1 MTLAPGWR
9 PPSMVSNRG
18 KPGTFA
24 QRKHGLTLRA
34 GWETVG
40 CRGNPLGGG
49 AQVERWLSKW
59 APVSGV
65 VAGILLATAVL
76 SNGDTPGDNAR
87 AGQVFTFYLHN
98 AAIQQAVAIC
108 GTLGMAFFVLF
119 AVSLAGRVRARH
131 PDAAGAGRTGR
142 TGGWLAYGTTAAAVF
157 AAAGAVSLLAFIWIL
172 AADIRFLAPPAAQ
185 TLNVLA
191 NDFFLPSVAGFF
203 VFGVV
208 AGLAST
214 VSQVPVRWMGPV
226 LVVFGIAAAIPP
238 VTFFA
243 VLAIFL
249 WVLSCGIWLVAQG
262 PPDVTEREPDFGLA
276 PSSAGRQQAGQ

>member
-1 MTLAPGWR
+1 
-9 PPSMVSNRG
+9 
-18 KPGTFA
+18 
-24 QRKHGLTLRA
+24 
-34 GWETVG
+34 
-40 CRGNPLGGG
+40 
-49 AQVERWLSKW
+49 VERWLSKW

-65 VAGILLATAVL
+65 VAGLLLATAIL
-76 SNGDTPGDNAR
+76 ANGDTPGDSAR
-87 AGQVFTFYLHN
+87 PGQVFAFYLHN

-131 PDAAGAGRTGR
+131 PGGAAGDGHAGR

-172 AADIRFLAPPAAQ
+172 AADIRFLAPSAAQ

-226 LVVFGIAAAIPP
+226 LIVFGIAAAIPP

-249 WVLSCGIWLVAQG
+249 WVLSCGAWLVAQG
-262 PPDVTEREPDFGLA
+262 PPDVTERELDTGLT
-276 PSSAGRQQAGQ
+276 PSSAGRSVGQGGR

>member
-1 MTLAPGWR
+1 
-9 PPSMVSNRG
+9 V
-18 KPGTFA
+18 
-24 QRKHGLTLRA
+24 Q
-34 GWETVG
+34 
-40 CRGNPLGGG
+40 
-49 AQVERWLSKW
+49 RWLSKW

-65 VAGILLATAVL
+65 VAGILLATAIL

-87 AGQVFTFYLHN
+87 ASQVFSFYLPN

-119 AVSLAGRVRARH
+119 AVSLADRMRAGGARAARS
-131 PDAAGAGRTGR
+131 PDEAGGSGGANRA
-142 TGGWLAYGTTAAAVF
+142 GGWLAYGTTATAVF

-172 AADIRFLAPPAAQ
+172 ASDIRFLAPSTAQ
-185 TLNVLA
+185 MVNVLA

-203 VFGVV
+203 AFGVV

-226 LVVFGIAAAIPP
+226 LIVFGIAAAVPP

-249 WVLSCGIWLVAQG
+249 WVLTCGIYLVAQG
-262 PPDVTEREPDFGLA
+262 PPDVTEREPDIRLA
-276 PSSAGRQQAGQ
+276 PSSVGQGRR

>member
-1 MTLAPGWR
+1 M
-9 PPSMVSNRG
+9 
-18 KPGTFA
+18 
-24 QRKHGLTLRA
+24 
-34 GWETVG
+34 
-40 CRGNPLGGG
+40 
-49 AQVERWLSKW
+49 ERWLSKW

-131 PDAAGAGRTGR
+131 PYAAGGGRTGRASR

-172 AADIRFLAPPAAQ
+172 AADIRFLTPPAAQ

-238 VTFFA
+238 VTVFA

-276 PSSAGRQQAGQ
+276 PRSAGQPAGDQ

>member
-1 MTLAPGWR
+1 M
-9 PPSMVSNRG
+9 
-18 KPGTFA
+18 
-24 QRKHGLTLRA
+24 
-34 GWETVG
+34 
-40 CRGNPLGGG
+40 
-49 AQVERWLSKW
+49 LSKW

-65 VAGILLATAVL
+65 VAGILLATAIL
-76 SNGDTPGDNAR
+76 SNGDTPVDNAR
-87 AGQVFTFYLHN
+87 VSQVFSFYLQN

-119 AVSLAGRVRARH
+119 AVSLADRMRAGAARAAMR
-131 PDAAGAGRTGR
+131 PDGADGADGAAGASRA
-142 TGGWLAYGTTAAAVF
+142 GGWLAYGTTAAAVF

-172 AADIRFLAPPAAQ
+172 ASDIRFLAPSTAQ

-203 VFGVV
+203 AFGVV

-226 LVVFGIAAAIPP
+226 LILFGIAAAIPP

-249 WVLSCGIWLVAQG
+249 WVLTCGIYLVAQG
-262 PPDVTEREPDFGLA
+262 PPDVTEREPDIRLA
-276 PSSAGRQQAGQ
+276 PSSAGSVGQGRR